1 MRRPSRRA
9 HNAPHGAPLF
19 PPLQGGVGGVPP
31 SCKHFP
37 ASGGRGAAHRA
48 QVLRMQ
54 CLQRAMGSPL
64 RATRHLMACP
74 LRRAGRHTFPPLDR
88 VAAERA
94 AGMPARRILNAAGAG
109 WGFCPQPAQ
118 TRGRRGGREAE
129 GCFGYPRAKYRP
141 RGGGTAGRTASLF
154 SIPTARPKKSPLRGL
169 PWRPYFALLG
179 VEV

>member
-1 MRRPSRRA
+1 M
-9 HNAPHGAPLF
+9 
-19 PPLQGGVGGVPP
+19 PP

-54 CLQRAMGSPL
+54 CLQRARGSPL

-141 RGGGTAGRTASLF
+141 RGGAPPAAPLLCSRYPRHGQ
-154 SIPTARPKKSPLRGL
+154 KKAPCGAYHGDHISPCS
-169 PWRPYFALLG
+169 A
-179 VEV
+179 